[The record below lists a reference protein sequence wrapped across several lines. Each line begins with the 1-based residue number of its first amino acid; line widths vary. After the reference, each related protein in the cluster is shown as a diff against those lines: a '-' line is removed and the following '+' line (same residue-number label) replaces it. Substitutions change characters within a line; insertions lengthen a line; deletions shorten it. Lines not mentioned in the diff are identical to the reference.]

1 MFNLKKMP
9 IALLII
15 ILLSWSFSS
24 SAYVQNRTQA
34 DSLVHWN
41 SNVSVVDIFVNSG
54 NTQGI
59 LSADVSSQAA
69 NSVAQWNGKSRIT
82 IRQNSTASSN
92 QENLNELFFSND
104 PSIFAGGTGVVGI
117 TQVFF
122 KSNTG
127 EMIEADILLNDNFNF
142 STDVNDA
149 NYLGNVITH
158 EMGHF
163 MGLGHSQV
171 PAASMFYALSYGQSQ
186 IAPDDKAG
194 VYSIYPTGDTTKG
207 LITGK
212 VIGGKSLTSVFG
224 AHVQAI
230 SLKTGQISGASISDI
245 DGSFTINGLSKN
257 DQYYIYTRPIAIV
270 GLPSR
275 YNNVRFDYCNSSK
288 KYRGSF
294 FQSCGSSGE
303 GYPQTVNLNTSS
315 VNVGNITIRCNLD
328 VPVEYMQGKDITP
341 ATFDLQTSVSSGVG
355 NAFVGFF
362 SSQDIT
368 LNSVDYFKLGYSG
381 VDWDSLSAAG
391 NLYVELKVL
400 NQSFYSPFKANVS
413 VKRSGVSTAVTPNYV
428 QESDGALNLETIV
441 RIPINRLV
449 PSDNDIE
456 ISVTPEIMEFP
467 SFPAGL
473 PYTKADYFPAGSYF
487 EDSLYFYLVTAS
499 IVRDDGGGTYT
510 LVSYKNQVTT
520 DNSSCPDAVNTYAL
534 TTYTANGTSSGSS
547 KKRDDGGGCGTV
559 DMSGGSGN
567 GPGGFF
573 IGLIFSL
580 ILYSLTTSIIKQ
592 YKAKHYSK
600 LA

>member
-1 MFNLKKMP
+1 
-9 IALLII
+9 
-15 ILLSWSFSS
+15 
-24 SAYVQNRTQA
+24 
-34 DSLVHWN
+34 
-41 SNVSVVDIFVNSG
+41 
-54 NTQGI
+54 
-59 LSADVSSQAA
+59 
-69 NSVAQWNGKSRIT
+69 
-82 IRQNSTASSN
+82 
-92 QENLNELFFSND
+92 
-104 PSIFAGGTGVVGI
+104 
-117 TQVFF
+117 
-122 KSNTG
+122 
-127 EMIEADILLNDNFNF
+127 MIEADIVINDNFEF
-142 STDVNDA
+142 STDIKDT

-171 PAASMFYALSYGQSQ
+171 PAATMFYALSFGQSQ
-186 IAPDDKAG
+186 IAPDDQAG
-194 VYSIYPTGDTTKG
+194 VYSIYPTGDTTKAS
-207 LITGK
+207 IVGK
-212 VIGGKSLTSVFG
+212 IIGGKSLTSVFG

-230 SLKTGQISGASISDI
+230 SLKTGQIGGASISEI
-245 DGSFTINGLSKN
+245 DGSFTISGLSKN
-257 DQYYIYTRPIAIV
+257 DHYYIYTKPIAIV

-303 GYPQTVNLNTSS
+303 GYPQTVNLNSSS

-328 VPVEYMQGKDITP
+328 VPVDYMQGKDITP
-341 ATFDLQTSVSSGVG
+341 ATFDLHSGVNSGVG

-368 LNSVDYFKLGYSG
+368 SNSVDYFKLGYSG
-381 VDWDSLSAAG
+381 VDWDALSAAG
-391 NLYVELKVL
+391 TLYIELKIL

-413 VKRSGVSTAVTPNYV
+413 VKRSGASTAVTPNYI
-428 QESDGALNLETIV
+428 QEADGALNLETIV
-441 RIPINRLV
+441 RIPINRSV
-449 PSDNDIE
+449 SSDNDIE
-456 ISVTPEIMEFP
+456 IAVTPEIMELP
-467 SFPAGL
+467 DFPAGL

-499 IVRDDGGGTYT
+499 IVRDEGGGTYT

-534 TTYTANGTSSGSS
+534 TTYTANGTSSSGSS
-547 KKRDDGGGCGTV
+547 KKKDDGGGCGTV
-559 DMSGGSGN
+559 DMNKGPGD

-580 ILYSLTTSIIKQ
+580 ILCSLTSSIIKQ
-592 YKAKHYSK
+592 YKSKHYSK